1 MIGSA
6 QSKTRH
12 SVAIAAF
19 ILICGIPASRA
30 ENAPGAAVAP
40 NLSVAPADAQ
50 SRSREQMEAFLRTAK
65 VVQMKELSMGVTNS
79 HKALMDD
86 GALQHSAHVQ
96 TIDVRQLSYQTAKG
110 TEMNFRDCYK
120 YNLAAYELDKL
131 LDLNMV
137 PASVERTVGGSH
149 AAVTWWVDDVLMTN
163 LERYKKNI
171 QPDNARKWNQQIH
184 VSRVFD
190 QLIYNTDRNLG
201 NLLICRNWN
210 IWLIDHTRAFRMYH
224 HLENPAALVQC
235 DRKLLAKLR
244 ELNKETLTDKL
255 RPYLDRMEIE
265 AILARR
271 DKIVAFFDQKIA
283 EKGETAVLFT
293 MERD

>member
-6 QSKTRH
+6 QANTSH
-12 SVAIAAF
+12 SVVAFAAF
-19 ILICGIPASRA
+19 ILICGITPSFAEIPAATKFS
-30 ENAPGAAVAP
+30 
-40 NLSVAPADAQ
+40 LAPADTPSVQ
-50 SRSREQMEAFLRTAK
+50 TYSREQMETFLRTAK
-65 VVQMKELSMGVTNS
+65 VIQMKDLSMGVTNS

-86 GALQHSAHVQ
+86 GALQHAAHVQ

-120 YNLAAYELDKL
+120 YNMAAYELDKL

-137 PASVERTVGGSH
+137 PASVERKVGGTL

-163 LERYKKNI
+163 LEKHKKNI
-171 QPDNARKWNQQIH
+171 QPANLGKWNRQMY

-201 NLLICRNWN
+201 NLVICRNWN
-210 IWLIDHTRAFRMYH
+210 VWLIDHTRAFRMYH
-224 HLENPAALVQC
+224 TLENSAALVQC

-244 ELNKETLTDKL
+244 ELDKATLTEKL
-255 RPYLDRMEIE
+255 GQYLQKMEIE

-283 EKGETAVLFT
+283 EKGEAAVLFT

>member
-1 MIGSA
+1 
-6 QSKTRH
+6 
-12 SVAIAAF
+12 
-19 ILICGIPASRA
+19 
-30 ENAPGAAVAP
+30 
-40 NLSVAPADAQ
+40 
-50 SRSREQMEAFLRTAK
+50 
-65 VVQMKELSMGVTNS
+65 
-79 HKALMDD
+79 
-86 GALQHSAHVQ
+86 
-96 TIDVRQLSYQTAKG
+96 
-110 TEMNFRDCYK
+110 
-120 YNLAAYELDKL
+120 
-131 LDLNMV
+131 MV

-201 NLLICRNWN
+201 NLLICRNWD
-210 IWLIDHTRAFRMYH
+210 IWLIDHTRAFRIYH

-244 ELNKETLTDKL
+244 ELNTAMLMDKL
-255 RPYLDRMEIE
+255 RSYLDRMEIE

-283 EKGETAVLFT
+283 EKGEAAVLFT